1 MKRLLWVFRAIA
13 YRVFF
18 PKIRLFYFGSPL
30 LVTGIKR
37 WQIENNVGIFP
48 MARIE
53 IRKDGLLKIGE
64 NTRIGH
70 MVFIEGNSSIIIGEN
85 CVLSSN
91 VYISTTDYNW
101 KHTGTVGFKS
111 SESLS
116 RSVVIGDNVFIGI
129 NSVILPGV
137 TIESNSVIG
146 ANSVVTRNV
155 KSGSIV
161 YGKY

>member
-1 MKRLLWVFRAIA
+1 MKRVFWIFRAIT
-13 YRVFF
+13 YRVLF
-18 PKIRLFYFGSPL
+18 PKIRFFYFGSPI
-30 LVTGIKR
+30 LVTGVRR
-37 WQIENNVGIFP
+37 WCVEKNVGIFP

-53 IRKDGLLKIGE
+53 IGKGGLLKIGK

-70 MVFIEGNSSIIIGEN
+70 MVFIEGNNSIIIGEN

-101 KHTGTVGFKS
+101 KHTGTVGFKA
-111 SESLS
+111 SESPS
-116 RSVVIGDNVFIGI
+116 KSVVIGDNVFIGI

-155 KSGSIV
+155 KGGSIV